1 MTIRESLVRLPVV
14 GGLAY
19 CRWRDLWR
27 SLEEIL
33 TKLTFAV
40 SPILISAGVMRFAGK
55 QNQHIYFPDNIIK
68 NLENGELYLFCTSM
82 LATIFYIAIRDRGGD
97 TEGENRKPGF
107 PNQITHILFV
117 VGMIAASSIIFA
129 LKRAGIALDPMLLI
143 DISYWFF
150 IVTLAMTILATTINN
165 GLSGPN
171 PITFQE
177 DETND
182 FLEKFKKHR
191 GQA

>member
-1 MTIRESLVRLPVV
+1 MRFRETLVKLPIV

-19 CRWRDLWR
+19 CRWEDLWR
-27 SLEEIL
+27 SLEEIF
-33 TKLTFAV
+33 TKLAFAV
-40 SPILISAGVMRFAGK
+40 SPILISAGVLRFAGTQK
-55 QNQHIYFPDNIIK
+55 QHVYFPENITK

-82 LATIFYIAIRDRGGD
+82 LATIFYIAIRDRRGSEED
-97 TEGENRKPGF
+97 ENKKPGF

-129 LKRAGIALDPMLLI
+129 LKRAGITLDPMLLI

-150 IVTLAMTILATTINN
+150 VVTLLMTILATTINN

-177 DETND
+177 EETID
-182 FLEKFKKHR
+182 FLNKFKKHR
-191 GQA
+191 GQV